1 MSTIDKIWFTRCPVP
16 TASGLAY
23 NLGWLNEE
31 FGEVGVL
38 QDAGPELAEHHF
50 DHRLLGLFREGGNV
64 PALAARS
71 EGAKTRL
78 IGLTWIEEWQS
89 ILVRPESGI
98 TGAAGLRGARIALPG
113 WAETRARSFPR
124 AMALHGVKGALS
136 QAGLTFDDVTF
147 VEVEQ
152 PTSDVGRDGAG
163 RAGSWPGLRE
173 LAAGEVDAVYVK
185 GARSAEQA
193 REIGAVVA
201 VDLDAHPD
209 PRTRV
214 NNGTPR
220 PITVHEDLLTDHP
233 DLVVSF
239 LTQTLR
245 AADWAAGNL
254 AAVRGFLEAETRS
267 GARGVAT
274 AYRGDFHRSLHP
286 DLSPER
292 LDLLKVQKDF
302 LLVHGFLAAD
312 VDVDGWAAHEP
323 LAAARERLARRSGE
337 PAYLPEEVQA
347 GLPGEAS
354 AGLPGGRGH
363 GSSAAVPER
372 DGAGV

>member
-1 MSTIDKIWFTRCPVP
+1 MSAIDKIWFTRCPVP

-23 NLGWLNEE
+23 NLGWLDEQ

-38 QDAGPELAEHHF
+38 QEAGPELAEHHF
-50 DHRLLGLFREGGNV
+50 DHGLLGLFREGGNV

-89 ILVRPESGI
+89 ILVRPDSGI
-98 TGAAGLRGARIALPG
+98 TDAAGLRGARIALPG
-113 WAETRARSFPR
+113 WARTRARSFPR

-136 QAGLTFDDVTF
+136 TAGLTFDDVRF
-147 VEVEQ
+147 VEVDQ

-163 RAGSWPGLRE
+163 RTRPWPGIQE
-173 LAAGEVDAVYVK
+173 LADGLVDAVYVK

-209 PRTRV
+209 LRTRV

-220 PITVHEDLLTDHP
+220 PITVHEDLLADHP
-233 DLVVSF
+233 DLVVGF

-245 AADWAAGNL
+245 AADWAAGNRE
-254 AAVRGFLEAETRS
+254 AVRDILAAETRS
-267 GARGVAT
+267 GAAGVST
-274 AYRGDFHRSLHP
+274 AYRGDFHRDLHP

-302 LLVHGFLAAD
+302 LLIHGFLAAD
-312 VDVDGWAAHEP
+312 VDVDAWAAHEP
-323 LAAARERLARRSGE
+323 LAAARERLAQ
-337 PAYLPEEVQA
+337 LPQALPGAAPA
-347 GLPGEAS
+347 GLAS
-354 AGLPGGRGH
+354 GSDRS
-363 GSSAAVPER
+363 SSAAPEL
-372 DGAGV
+372 DGAAV